1 MPEWQ
6 RSRAFAVAYQT
17 RFTMTDVSATDI
29 ASTLQKLSELLQRN
43 ADEEAAQ
50 FATTARRQFPVSS
63 ELIRLHGVALLRLG
77 RRREAQTAFNRAAEL
92 APDNIELLCNLASLA
107 MADGRTGAAIERLQ
121 KALARTPGHPALLQ
135 ALGSAYMS
143 TGQHEQGR
151 DAFAQALRNMPQ
163 HPAIRLNLAAAE
175 MELGHLAEA
184 ETLIRQV
191 LQQAPNAEVAHAML
205 GHLLHMQRRPREAA
219 ASLLQA
225 GELAPTNAQHM
236 FQAALM
242 FDEAGDLA
250 AAHDAFADALARAP
264 DSVPVTAQLLFA
276 RRRLCRWK
284 NIDVLSE
291 RVIRAVSEGE
301 VGIHPFA
308 FLSEDTNA
316 ALQLQ
321 CAKTYATLI
330 ENQVA
335 SFRQQLNLRHTM
347 PLPDTPIR
355 VGLLSEGFHETPIGH
370 HLAALIEAL
379 AGSDLD
385 VHLFATTPDDGS
397 AMRRRLSA
405 AATMH
410 DVSAL
415 NRAQVATLI
424 HGAGI
429 EVLFDLNGYRSHGNA
444 ELMSLC
450 PAPIQVGWLGYTG
463 SSGAPWMDYLLTDKI
478 VLPRELREHVSEK
491 VIRLSRCQQ
500 PNDPNRIQAQPPSRE
515 ECALPEKG
523 VVFACLQETQAITP
537 AMFARC
543 MLILQQVPGSVLWLL
558 TGQANTDE
566 RLRQAA
572 RALDV
577 APERLIFM
585 PRLSYPEY
593 LARYAHVD
601 LYLDTLPINSRAT
614 ASDALWAGCPVLTR
628 SGETMASRTV
638 TSLLHHLGLPELIM
652 SDNTSFISMAT
663 ELGNNREAL
672 VTLRKHLQQQRSSS
686 PLFDIKGFAADFR
699 RVVRTIS
706 ARYRIGR
713 PPSDVDL

>member
-1 MPEWQ
+1 
-6 RSRAFAVAYQT
+6 
-17 RFTMTDVSATDI
+17 MTDVPATDI
-29 ASTLQKLSELLQRN
+29 ASTLQKLSELLQRDAN
-43 ADEEAAQ
+43 EEAVQ
-50 FATTARRQFPVSS
+50 FATTARRQFPVSAD
-63 ELIRLHGVALLRLG
+63 LIRLHGVALLRLG
-77 RRREAQTAFNRAAEL
+77 RRRDAHTALNRAAEL
-92 APDNIELLCNLASLA
+92 APDNIELQCNLASLA
-107 MADGRTGAAIERLQ
+107 MDEGRTGAAIERLQ

-135 ALGSAYMS
+135 ALGTAYMAA
-143 TGQHEQGR
+143 GQHVQGR
-151 DAFAQALRNMPQ
+151 DAFAQALKGLPQ

-175 MELGHLAEA
+175 MELGHLSEA
-184 ETLIRQV
+184 ETLVRQV
-191 LQQAPNAEVAHAML
+191 LQQAPNADVAHAML
-205 GHLLHMQRRPREAA
+205 GHLLHMQHRPREAA

-225 GELAPTNAQHM
+225 GKLAPTNVQHL

-242 FDEAGDLA
+242 LDEAGDLA
-250 AAHDAFADALARAP
+250 GAHDAFADALTRAP
-264 DSVPVTAQLLFA
+264 DSVPVMGQLLFA

-284 NIDVLSE
+284 NLDVLTE
-291 RVIRAVSEGE
+291 HVIRAVSQGE
-301 VGIHPFA
+301 AGIHPFA
-308 FLSEDTNA
+308 FLFEDTDA

-321 CAKTYATLI
+321 CAKTYASLI
-330 ENQVA
+330 ENQA
-335 SFRQQLNLRHTM
+335 SSFRQQLNLRHTM
-347 PLPDTPIR
+347 PMPDTPIR
-355 VGLLSEGFHETPIGH
+355 VGMLAEGFHETAVSH
-370 HLAALIEAL
+370 HLVALIEAL
-379 AGSDLD
+379 ADSDLD

-397 AMRRRLSA
+397 AIRRRFSA

-410 DVSAL
+410 DVSTL
-415 NRAQVATLI
+415 NRTQVATLI

-429 EVLFDLNGYRSHGNA
+429 EVLFDLNGYRSRGNA

-478 VLPRELREHVSEK
+478 VLPHELREHVSEK

-500 PNDPNRIQAQPPSRE
+500 PNDPNRVQAKPPSRS
-515 ECALPEKG
+515 ECGLPEKG
-523 VVFACLQETQAITP
+523 VVFACLQEMQAINP

-543 MLILQQVPGSVLWLL
+543 MLILQQVPDSVLWLL
-558 TGQANTDE
+558 TGPANTDE

-577 APERLIFM
+577 APERLVFM
-585 PRLSYPEY
+585 PRLPYAEY
-593 LARYAHVD
+593 AARYAHID

-628 SGETMASRTV
+628 TGETVGSRTV

-652 SDNTSFISMAT
+652 GDNTSFIGMAV
-663 ELGNNREAL
+663 ELGNHPEAL
-672 VTLRKHLQQQRSSS
+672 ATLRKHLQQQRNVS

-699 RVVRTIS
+699 RAVRTIS